1 MKKRFFLLS
10 IIFFLSFFSLYAKK
24 SSDFD
29 RIRLSEYW
37 AYSIRGANGP
47 YYLTNNNELNKLATL
62 IPAGEG
68 YIWLKSRFFVPKEY
82 EETNLTVYLGVVK
95 IASEAY
101 LNGKYIGQNGY
112 FPPKPFSTGE
122 LGCAYNL
129 PSAFLNYDQVE
140 NELIIKIW
148 VSGYGTISNE
158 PFIASQEE
166 VTFYKAKNDLL
177 RSKFFLMLSVILLVI
192 STIYTL
198 LYIFR
203 STEKR
208 HRSFAG
214 LTFFS
219 SFFLVTLCIGEYPII
234 FKQGFSYLLY
244 EILFHGIAGSL
255 SSHCTVSFIRD
266 FLHKKDSKKVIII
279 RVCMTLFNVI
289 LISFSH
295 NLLSFLRFLQ
305 ITYLCTAIHIVFG
318 IHYIIQAIIKKE
330 KNVIYLISCFSPV
343 FISLFVALFF
353 YFSPSN
359 VYALIIVASSWML
372 TILSFLGFL
381 IRNLAK
387 SQTQAEYLN
396 KNLETIVEKRTYEL
410 EQTNAQ
416 LESKNLQL
424 QYEKDRTQKE
434 IELASFVQQSFYNQ
448 TIPQLDNWEIACY
461 MKPLAGVSGD
471 LYDIFYTGNHLNG
484 LGIFDVSGHGISS
497 GLVTMLVKN
506 IIEQEFHDG
515 SNEKLEDVMYI
526 INDRLIEEK
535 GNIENYMTGILLRLK
550 ENNIE
555 FVNAGHPSILIFRDS
570 DNEPQIMPRDKSQ
583 CGVIGISD
591 FPINFHS
598 TNLFIHRND
607 TLLFYTDGIIE
618 AANENDEQ
626 FGTKRLLEAFKKCRN
641 LPLNAQINSIIADLK
656 QFVGAK
662 ALNDDITIMMLRRK

>member
-1 MKKRFFLLS
+1 MKKRFFLVS
-10 IIFFLSFFSLYAKK
+10 IIFFLSFFSLFARK

-29 RIRLSEYW
+29 RIRLSSHW

-68 YIWLKSRFFVPKEY
+68 YIWLKSRFYVPKEY
-82 EETNLTVYLGVVK
+82 KDTNLTVYLGVVK

-101 LNGKYIGQNGY
+101 LNGNYIGKNGY

-129 PSAFLNYDQVE
+129 PSTFLNYDQVE

-166 VTFYKAKNDLL
+166 VTYYKARNDLI
-177 RSKFFLMLSVILLVI
+177 RSKFFLMLSVVLLVI

-203 STEKR
+203 PTEKR

-234 FKQGFSYLLY
+234 FKQGHSYLLY
-244 EILFHGIAGSL
+244 EILFHGICGSL

-266 FLHKKDSKKVIII
+266 FLHKKDSKHVVIIRI
-279 RVCMTLFNVI
+279 CMTLFNVI
-289 LISFSH
+289 ILSFSH
-295 NLLSFLRFLQ
+295 DILSFLRFLQ
-305 ITYLCTAIHIVFG
+305 ITYLCTAIHILYGV
-318 IHYIIQAIIKKE
+318 HYIIQAIIKKD
-330 KNVIYLISCFSPV
+330 KNVIYLLVCFSPV
-343 FISLFVALFF
+343 FLSLFVAVFF

-359 VYALIIVASSWML
+359 VYALIIIASGWMI

-387 SQTQAEYLN
+387 SQIQVEYLN
-396 KNLETIVEKRTYEL
+396 KNLETIVEKRTSEL
-410 EQTNAQ
+410 AETNAQ
-416 LESKNLQL
+416 LETKNLQL

-448 TIPQLDNWEIACY
+448 TIPQLDNWEIATY

-506 IIEQEFHDG
+506 IIEQEFNDG
-515 SNEKLEDVMYI
+515 TKEKLEDVMYI

-535 GNIENYMTGILLRLK
+535 GNIENYMTGILLRLN

-570 DNEPQIMPRDKSQ
+570 DKEPQIMPREKSQ

-598 TNLFIHRND
+598 TNLFINRND

-618 AANENDEQ
+618 ASNENDEQ
-626 FGTKRLLEAFKKCRN
+626 FGTKRLLESFQKCRN

-656 QFVGAK
+656 QFIGAK

>member
-82 EETNLTVYLGVVK
+82 EKTNLTVYLGVVK

-359 VYALIIVASSWML
+359 VYALIIVASGWML

-471 LYDIFYTGNHLNG
+471 LYDIFYKGNHLNG

-506 IIEQEFHDG
+506 IIEQEFNDG

>member
-29 RIRLSEYW
+29 RIRLSENW
-37 AYSIRGANGP
+37 AYSIKGAYGP

-82 EETNLTVYLGVVK
+82 ENTNLTVYLGVVK

-219 SFFLVTLCIGEYPII
+219 SFFLVTLCI
-234 FKQGFSYLLY
+234 
-244 EILFHGIAGSL
+244 
-255 SSHCTVSFIRD
+255 
-266 FLHKKDSKKVIII
+266 
-279 RVCMTLFNVI
+279 
-289 LISFSH
+289 
-295 NLLSFLRFLQ
+295 
-305 ITYLCTAIHIVFG
+305 
-318 IHYIIQAIIKKE
+318 
-330 KNVIYLISCFSPV
+330 
-343 FISLFVALFF
+343 
-353 YFSPSN
+353 
-359 VYALIIVASSWML
+359 
-372 TILSFLGFL
+372 
-381 IRNLAK
+381 
-387 SQTQAEYLN
+387 
-396 KNLETIVEKRTYEL
+396 
-410 EQTNAQ
+410 
-416 LESKNLQL
+416 
-424 QYEKDRTQKE
+424 
-434 IELASFVQQSFYNQ
+434 
-448 TIPQLDNWEIACY
+448 
-461 MKPLAGVSGD
+461 
-471 LYDIFYTGNHLNG
+471 
-484 LGIFDVSGHGISS
+484 
-497 GLVTMLVKN
+497 
-506 IIEQEFHDG
+506 
-515 SNEKLEDVMYI
+515 
-526 INDRLIEEK
+526 
-535 GNIENYMTGILLRLK
+535 
-550 ENNIE
+550 
-555 FVNAGHPSILIFRDS
+555 
-570 DNEPQIMPRDKSQ
+570 
-583 CGVIGISD
+583 
-591 FPINFHS
+591 
-598 TNLFIHRND
+598 
-607 TLLFYTDGIIE
+607 
-618 AANENDEQ
+618 
-626 FGTKRLLEAFKKCRN
+626 
-641 LPLNAQINSIIADLK
+641 
-656 QFVGAK
+656 
-662 ALNDDITIMMLRRK
+662 

>member
-29 RIRLSEYW
+29 RIRLSENW
-37 AYSIRGANGP
+37 AYSIKGVYGP

-101 LNGKYIGQNGY
+101 LNGNYIGQNGY

-148 VSGYGTISNE
+148 VSGYGTISND

-166 VTFYKAKNDLL
+166 VTYYKAKNDLI
-177 RSKFFLMLSVILLVI
+177 RSKFFLMLSVILLII

-266 FLHKKDSKKVIII
+266 FLHKKDSKKVVII

-295 NLLSFLRFLQ
+295 DLLSFLRFLQ

-318 IHYIIQAIIKKE
+318 IHYIIQAIIKKD
-330 KNVIYLISCFSPV
+330 KNVVYLLTCFSPV

-359 VYALIIVASSWML
+359 VYALIIVASGWML

>member
-37 AYSIRGANGP
+37 AYSIKGAYGP

-177 RSKFFLMLSVILLVI
+177 RSKFFLMLSVILLII

-219 SFFLVTLCIGEYPII
+219 SFFLVTLCVGEYPII

-359 VYALIIVASSWML
+359 VYALIIVASGWML

-387 SQTQAEYLN
+387 SQTEAEYLN

-656 QFVGAK
+656 VFIGSK

>member
-1 MKKRFFLLS
+1 MKKRFISCF
-10 IIFFLSFFSLYAKK
+10 IFFFLFIFSLFARKT
-24 SSDFD
+24 SASN
-29 RIRLSEYW
+29 RIKLSENW

-47 YYLTNNNELNKLATL
+47 FYLTDNNELNKLALL
-62 IPAGEG
+62 IPSGEG
-68 YIWLKSRFFVPKEY
+68 YIWLKSRFYIPKEY
-82 EETNLTVYLGVVK
+82 QDTNLTVYLGVVK

-122 LGCAYNL
+122 LGCAFNL
-129 PSAFLNYDQVE
+129 PSTFLNYGQVE

-148 VSGYGTISNE
+148 VSGYGTISDE
-158 PFIASQEE
+158 PFIAPQEE
-166 VTFYKAKNDLL
+166 VTYYKAQNDLL
-177 RSKFFLMLSVILLVI
+177 RSKFFLMLSVVLLII

-203 STEKR
+203 SSEKR

-214 LTFFS
+214 ITFFS

-234 FKQGFSYLLY
+234 YKQGFSYLLY
-244 EILFHGIAGSL
+244 EVLFHGIAGSL

-266 FLHKKDSKKVIII
+266 FLHKKDSPKIVIM

-289 LISFSH
+289 LVSFSH
-295 NLLSFLRFLQ
+295 DIPSFLRFLQ
-305 ITYLCTAIHIVFG
+305 ISYLVTAIHILYGVR
-318 IHYIIQAIIKKE
+318 YIIQGIIE
-330 KNVIYLISCFSPV
+330 KNKNVLYLLTCFSPV
-343 FISLFVALFF
+343 FLSLFVALFF

-359 VYALIIVASSWML
+359 VYALIIVASGWML

-448 TIPQLDNWEIACY
+448 TVPQLDNWEIATY

-506 IIEQEFHDG
+506 IIEQEFNDG
-515 SNEKLEDVMYI
+515 SKEKLEDVMYI

-550 ENNIE
+550 DNNIE

-598 TNLFIHRND
+598 TNLFINRND

-618 AANENDEQ
+618 ATNENDEQ
-626 FGTKRLLEAFKKCRN
+626 FGTKRLLESFKKCRN

-656 QFVGAK
+656 LFIGAK

>member
-1 MKKRFFLLS
+1 MKKRFFLVS
-10 IIFFLSFFSLYAKK
+10 IIFFLSFFSLFARK

-29 RIRLSEYW
+29 RIRLSSHW

-68 YIWLKSRFFVPKEY
+68 YIWLKSRFYVPKEY
-82 EETNLTVYLGVVK
+82 KDTNLTVYLGVVK

-101 LNGKYIGQNGY
+101 LNGNYIGKNGY

-129 PSAFLNYDQVE
+129 PSTFLNYDQVE

-166 VTFYKAKNDLL
+166 VTYYKARNDLI
-177 RSKFFLMLSVILLVI
+177 RSKFFLMLSVVLLVI

-203 STEKR
+203 PTEKR

-234 FKQGFSYLLY
+234 FKQGHSYLLY
-244 EILFHGIAGSL
+244 EILFHGICGSL

-266 FLHKKDSKKVIII
+266 FLHKKDSKHVVIIRI
-279 RVCMTLFNVI
+279 CMTLFNVI
-289 LISFSH
+289 ILSFSH
-295 NLLSFLRFLQ
+295 DILSFLRFLQ
-305 ITYLCTAIHIVFG
+305 ITYLCTAIHILYGV
-318 IHYIIQAIIKKE
+318 HYIIQAIIKKD
-330 KNVIYLISCFSPV
+330 KNVIYLLVCFSPV
-343 FISLFVALFF
+343 FLSLFVAVFF

-359 VYALIIVASSWML
+359 VYALIIIASGWMI

-387 SQTQAEYLN
+387 SQIQVEYLN
-396 KNLETIVEKRTYEL
+396 KNLETIVEKRTSEL
-410 EQTNAQ
+410 AETNAQ
-416 LESKNLQL
+416 LETKNLQL

-448 TIPQLDNWEIACY
+448 TIPQLDNWEIATY

-506 IIEQEFHDG
+506 IIEQEFNDG
-515 SNEKLEDVMYI
+515 TKEKLEDVMYI

-570 DNEPQIMPRDKSQ
+570 DKEPQIMPREKSQ

-598 TNLFIHRND
+598 TNLFINRND

-618 AANENDEQ
+618 ASNENDEQ
-626 FGTKRLLEAFKKCRN
+626 FGTKRLLESFKKCRN

-656 QFVGAK
+656 QFIGAK